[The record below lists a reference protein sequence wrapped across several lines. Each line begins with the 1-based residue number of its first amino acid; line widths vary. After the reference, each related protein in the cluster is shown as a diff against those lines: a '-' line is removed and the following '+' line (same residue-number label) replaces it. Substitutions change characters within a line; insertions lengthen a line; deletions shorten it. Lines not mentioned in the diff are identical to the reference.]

1 MLQLIILSMIGRL
14 LELVEITIYFK
25 SIFVFQTILLS
36 IFELLMILNILKG
49 SIDYLELNYE
59 GNLSLELEKKK
70 KPYVILEI
78 VMMSIVVFMSFFIG
92 NITLILIYALMEI
105 IIRIYVMAMITKLGR
120 KAMEINSNW

>member
-1 MLQLIILSMIGRL
+1 MIGRL

-70 KPYVILEI
+70 KTYVILEI

-120 KAMEINSNW
+120 KAMEINLN

>member
-70 KPYVILEI
+70 KTYVILEI

-120 KAMEINSNW
+120 KAMEINLN

>member
-59 GNLSLELEKKK
+59 GNLSLELEKKEK
-70 KPYVILEI
+70 NLCYFRNSYDEY
-78 VMMSIVVFMSFFIG
+78 SGFHVVF
-92 NITLILIYALMEI
+92 Y
-105 IIRIYVMAMITKLGR
+105 
-120 KAMEINSNW
+120 W

>member
-70 KPYVILEI
+70 KTYVILEI

-120 KAMEINSNW
+120 KAMEINSN

>member
-70 KPYVILEI
+70 KTYVILEI

>member
-70 KPYVILEI
+70 KTYVILEI

-120 KAMEINSNW
+120 KAMEINLNW